1 MSEDSGWV
9 RQDAIE
15 WEAVVKAVDGFDPIG
30 GGVKKILSVQ
40 WQGDAAGG

>member
-1 MSEDSGWV
+1 MSEDGGWV

-15 WEAVVKAVDGFDPIG
+15 WETVVIPVDGFDPVGDGIEK
-30 GGVKKILSVQ
+30 VLSVQ